1 MVLTKFRDSVLFQ
14 LPSVIGT
21 VAFVHVQFRSI
32 FMRHIHDFEYGH
44 HFKYRTDPQAAVLRG
59 LNSIQHAK
67 HSVISLNYNFTAHLW
82 PSLQQALYMLDPEV
96 FN

>member
-1 MVLTKFRDSVLFQ
+1 MTLNMATISNTA
-14 LPSVIGT
+14 P
-21 VAFVHVQFRSI
+21 
-32 FMRHIHDFEYGH
+32 
-44 HFKYRTDPQAAVLRG
+44 DPQAAVLRG